1 MRLLYGA
8 PVEELA
14 KMAEK
19 EKVDLMVM
27 GAHGHK
33 LLGDV
38 LFGSTV
44 NPLRHR
50 VRIPVLVVREG

>member
-1 MRLLYGA
+1 
-8 PVEELA
+8 
-14 KMAEK
+14 
-19 EKVDLMVM
+19 MVM

-33 LLGDV
+33 LLGDL

-50 VRIPVLVVREG
+50 VKIPVLVVRGD